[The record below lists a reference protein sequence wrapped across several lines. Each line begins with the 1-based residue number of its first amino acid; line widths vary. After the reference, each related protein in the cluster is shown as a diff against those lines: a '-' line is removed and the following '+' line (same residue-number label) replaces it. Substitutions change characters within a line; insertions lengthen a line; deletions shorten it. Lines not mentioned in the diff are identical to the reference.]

1 MAVKCED
8 CPLRK
13 QPLFTPFKTDDVRFM
28 QRFKVGEMSID
39 AGTPLLLEGNS
50 SAQLFTVLRGMGLR
64 YKTLENGDR
73 QVINLVYPG
82 DFLGLQAALM
92 QEMQHT
98 VEATTEMT
106 LCVFDRSAFYDFF
119 VSNPSRAFDVTWLA
133 AVEEHFLGASLAT
146 VGQRDALSAIA
157 WAVVTV
163 FERAQMV
170 GLAKGMTIPFPYR
183 QQDLADALG
192 LSLVHT
198 NKTFAKL
205 RERQL
210 VSWHD
215 GVLVVNDPQS
225 LRDIAGITESE
236 IRKRPLM

>member
-1 MAVKCED
+1 MATRCEN

-13 QPLFTPFKTDDVRFM
+13 QPLFTSFSADDVRFM

-39 AGTPLLLEGNS
+39 AGTPLLLEGSS
-50 SAQLFTVLRGMGLR
+50 SAQLFTVLSGMGLR
-64 YKTLENGDR
+64 YKTLENGRR
-73 QVINLVYPG
+73 QVINLIYPG
-82 DFLGLQAALM
+82 DFLGLQAAIM

-106 LCVFDRSAFYDFF
+106 LCVFDRSAFWDFF
-119 VSNPSRAFDVTWLA
+119 SSHPTRAFDVTWLA
-133 AVEEHFLGASLAT
+133 AVEEHFLGATLAT

-157 WAVVTV
+157 WAVVTI
-163 FERAQMV
+163 FERAQLV
-170 GLAKGMTIPFPYR
+170 GLADGFTVPFPFR

-210 VSWHD
+210 VSWQD
-215 GVLVVNDPQS
+215 GTLKLNDIRE
-225 LRDIAGITESE
+225 LRNIAGLHESE
-236 IRKRPLM
+236 IRERPLM